1 MTTAISN
8 WTDSDAYPKWG
19 KSSLRRFAWEFLRR
33 NPEYQSDW
41 DKYLSICRSVLPHYD
56 PRIELSQSDYDKL
69 EYSPD
74 HQHFE
79 PPRLGQESEDE
90 WRSRVK
96 TGRITALPIWYARKW
111 GLKNTIY
118 DPHYPYDS
126 SFPHPNFIHTP
137 STVHILTENW
147 PGFREGGSIYTLH
160 PKTGIGFDMS
170 LPIDL
175 QIEAA
180 RKYLLGHQQYLI
192 KNDVVKPFPNSVPR
206 KEWVVY
212 LRLLDADA
220 TGAKPKEIA
229 AQLYPEEEDVYP
241 DYIPQKKVRTA
252 LKQAKK
258 WRDKWYLLIPS
269 LQPPKKK

>member
-1 MTTAISN
+1 MTTVIAD
-8 WTDSDAYPKWG
+8 WMEPRAYPKWG
-19 KSSLRRFAWEFLRR
+19 RSSLGRFAWEFLRR
-33 NPEYQSDW
+33 NPEYQKDW
-41 DKYLSICRSVLPHYD
+41 DAYLSICRSVLPHYD
-56 PRIELSQSDYDKL
+56 PRVELSQSDYDKL
-69 EYSPD
+69 EDHPD
-74 HQHFE
+74 HLHFE
-79 PPRLGQESEDE
+79 PGRSGQESEDE

-96 TGRITALPIWYARKW
+96 AGRITLLPIWYARKW
-111 GLKNTIY
+111 GLRNTIY

-126 SFPHPNFIHTP
+126 SFPCPTFIHSP
-137 STVHILTENW
+137 SIVHILTENW
-147 PGFREGGSIYTLH
+147 PGFKEGGPIYTLH
-160 PKTGIGFDMS
+160 PKTAIGFDMS

-175 QIEAA
+175 QIEAV

-192 KNDVVKPFPNSVPR
+192 KKDVIKPFPNNVPR

-220 TGAKPKEIA
+220 AGAKPKEIA

-258 WRDKWYLLIPS
+258 WRDEWYSLIPS
-269 LQPPKKK
+269 LQPRKKK